1 MTLEDI
7 NNKLNNVLI
16 DLKANQQMLYDLL
29 RNLGVD
35 INAYRETYTENYS
48 DDSEKELS
56 NYRL

>member
-7 NNKLNNVLI
+7 NDKLNNVLI
-16 DLKANQQMLYDLL
+16 DLKANHQMLYDLL

-35 INAYRETYTENYS
+35 INAYKETYTDNYS

-56 NYRL
+56 DYRL